1 MKEPI
6 ISAGQYAGAIS
17 RWCDLHRKTPVA
29 LPKTSKSMAE
39 FELFNSFLDHL
50 AAERRKKPDLSK
62 PPTSP
67 PARIS

>member
-29 LPKTSKSMAE
+29 RPKTSKSLAE

-50 AAERRKKPDLSK
+50 ATERRNQPALSK
-62 PPTSP
+62 PPTRP
-67 PARIS
+67 PVRRS